1 MYSFIIQNMRQNK
14 RRQKYKVGTNNTGQK
29 DGTQNT
35 IQAFT
40 FMKILLVF
48 SQYEVINSIINMEVM
63 T

>member
-14 RRQKYKVGTNNTGQK
+14 RGQKYKVGTNNTGQK

-48 SQYEVINSIINMEVM
+48 SQYEVNKV
-63 T
+63 